1 MAWKTGVSGHSTKV
15 KLLKFHKLII
25 PVMSGLFFA
34 CFIIACT
41 ESRLDQPIST
51 TLSIA
56 EENPNIDSKIV
67 AVEVNVALL
76 DEAELSTEII
86 PETPIDNSRIILDIS
101 PSTVAR
107 YKIKEEL
114 TRFVDP
120 IIAIGET
127 SAIEGKIQ
135 LDYEGKIISPSLIY
149 IDAKTLKSDE
159 NKRDNW
165 IVRTGI
171 LGDVIEL
178 NLTDIDSLPWPLPE
192 SGEAT
197 FTIIGELNISDIT
210 RPTVWSVDGFFSK
223 DVISGVATTVITWE
237 EFQISKPRLPFIIS
251 VDDDI
256 KLEID
261 FNVTR

>member
-1 MAWKTGVSGHSTKV
+1 MKI
-15 KLLKFHKLII
+15 LRFHKLIVPI
-25 PVMSGLFFA
+25 LTGLFLT

-41 ESRLDQPIST
+41 ESEANQSVST
-51 TLSIA
+51 TLSVAEERSNSDSQIVPSEVNAALVDKAISNTGVIA
-56 EENPNIDSKIV
+56 EKPV
-67 AVEVNVALL
+67 G
-76 DEAELSTEII
+76 
-86 PETPIDNSRIILDIS
+86 NSRIILDIT

-120 IIAIGET
+120 ILAIGET
-127 SAIEGKIQ
+127 SEIEGKIQ
-135 LDYEGKIISPSLIY
+135 LDSEGKIISPSLIS

-178 NLTDIDSLPWPLPE
+178 NLTDINSLPWPLPE
-192 SGEAT
+192 SGEAI
-197 FTIIGELNISDIT
+197 FTITGELNISDII
-210 RPTVWSVDGFFSK
+210 RPTVWSIDGVFSQN
-223 DVISGVATTVITWE
+223 VISGVATTVITWE

-256 KLEID
+256 TLEID

>member
-1 MAWKTGVSGHSTKV
+1 MKT
-15 KLLKFHKLII
+15 LRFHKLIVSI
-25 PVMSGLFFA
+25 LTGLLLT

-41 ESRLDQPIST
+41 ESEASQSASDSQIVPSEVNAALVDKAISNIGV
-51 TLSIA
+51 IA
-56 EENPNIDSKIV
+56 EKPV
-67 AVEVNVALL
+67 G
-76 DEAELSTEII
+76 
-86 PETPIDNSRIILDIS
+86 NSRIVLDIT

-127 SAIEGKIQ
+127 SQIEGKIQ
-135 LDYEGKIISPSLIY
+135 LDSEGKIISPSLIS

-197 FTIIGELNISDIT
+197 FTITGELNISGII
-210 RPTVWSVDGFFSK
+210 RPTVWSIDGVFSQN
-223 DVISGVATTVITWE
+223 VISGVATTIITWE

-256 KLEID
+256 TLEID

>member
-1 MAWKTGVSGHSTKV
+1 M
-15 KLLKFHKLII
+15 KLIRFNKLI
-25 PVMSGLFFA
+25 VPIILGIFFA

-41 ESRLDQPIST
+41 ESEGDQSISIS
-51 TLSIA
+51 LSTA
-56 EENPNIDSKIV
+56 EENPNSGTSQATPPEINVEILGETILNTEVIV
-67 AVEVNVALL
+67 EKP
-76 DEAELSTEII
+76 T
-86 PETPIDNSRIILDIS
+86 DNSKTILNIS
-101 PSTVAR
+101 PDTVAR
-107 YKIKEEL
+107 YKIKEKL
-114 TRFVDP
+114 TRFIDP

-127 SAIEGKIQ
+127 SAIEGKIE
-135 LDYEGKIISPSLIY
+135 LDSEGKITSPSIIY
-149 IDAKTLKSDE
+149 IDARTLKSDE

-178 NLTDIDSLPWPLPE
+178 NLIDIDSLPWPLPE

-197 FTIIGELNISDIT
+197 FIITGQLSISGIT
-210 RPTVWSVDGFFSK
+210 RPTVWSIDGVFAQ
-223 DVISGVATTVITWE
+223 DTISGVATTVITWE

-256 KLEID
+256 TLEID